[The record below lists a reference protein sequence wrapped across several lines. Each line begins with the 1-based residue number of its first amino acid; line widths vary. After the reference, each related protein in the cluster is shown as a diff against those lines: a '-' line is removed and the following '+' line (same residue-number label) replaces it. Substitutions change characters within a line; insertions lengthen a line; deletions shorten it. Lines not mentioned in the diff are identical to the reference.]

1 MTPTELLA
9 LYDEIWLH
17 DFEFVARPGEHPDV
31 VCLVAHELRSGRTLR
46 LWRDELGEQPPYR
59 TDSGVLFVSFVAN
72 AECACHLALGWP
84 LPKNVL
90 DLSPAFRNLVNGRHS
105 PEGKGLIGALRYY
118 GFPSIGQK
126 QKDAMRD
133 RILRGWPFSPEEQ
146 KQIIAYC
153 ATDMDALRLLLARM
167 LPEIDLAVALHH
179 GEFAAAAAL
188 MEHRGIPMDMEK
200 LSLLQDE
207 KTWSAV
213 RDAMVPALDARYR
226 VYVRNAAG
234 DWTCSEQRFA
244 AMLEREGITGWPQLE
259 SGKLNMKEKT
269 IKDMAKGR
277 PVLEPFRQLRYT
289 RNKMRKVKLAVG
301 RDGRN
306 RTVLWPFQA
315 KTSRTQPKASQ
326 WIFSPAVWL
335 RSLIK
340 PTPEMAVAHIDYA
353 CAEFMIGAVLSDGH
367 LGPVNNMRDLY
378 LSGDPYL
385 TFAKRVGAVPDD
397 CTGVASSTGIRRK
410 DSHQIERHAHDCHR
424 RSQRSTRGG
433 DAQAR
438 EDRRAL
444 GGADR
449 GTKRRRL
456 RWSAGWIR
464 VSVFVRSAGPPS
476 GCQRVER
483 GNRELVPHG
492 RVIYARNRS
501 RQRRSQEMSVRALRR
516 VAHQDGLARLN
527 TLYAALCSIGMT
539 WKTFFNPF

>member
-1 MTPTELLA
+1 M
-9 LYDEIWLH
+9 
-17 DFEFVARPGEHPDV
+17 
-31 VCLVAHELRSGRTLR
+31 
-46 LWRDELGEQPPYR
+46 
-59 TDSGVLFVSFVAN
+59 
-72 AECACHLALGWP
+72 
-84 LPKNVL
+84 
-90 DLSPAFRNLVNGRHS
+90 
-105 PEGKGLIGALRYY
+105 
-118 GFPSIGQK
+118 K

-133 RILRGWPFSPEEQ
+133 RILRGWPFTPEEQ
-146 KQIIAYC
+146 KKIIAYC

-213 RDAMVPALDARYR
+213 RDAMVPALDARCR

-244 AMLEREGITGWPQLE
+244 AMLEREGITGWPRLE

-385 TFAKRVGAVPDD
+385 TFAKRVGAVPND
-397 CTGVASSTGIRRK
+397 CTKHTPGIGTVRQKYKVFLLAVMFGMSDRTLASLLGVSEVEAHVMLAQHREMFAQYWRWSDDWVQHSLQTGMMRSAMGWTCAVGLEESKERTIRNWPIQTACADMLRIACIMWRTRRGIRILAPNSST
-410 DSHQIERHAHDCHR
+410 SVLIEAPPERIEADTK
-424 RSQRSTRGG
+424 SMQ
-433 DAQAR
+433 DIM
-438 EDRRAL
+438 RRASRIVL
-444 GGADR
+444 GGGHELRTDAETIRYPNRYTDDR
-449 GTKRRRL
+449 GTEMWNEVTDKLAAYLEQRKR
-456 RWSAGWIR
+456 
-464 VSVFVRSAGPPS
+464 
-476 GCQRVER
+476 E
-483 GNRELVPHG
+483 
-492 RVIYARNRS
+492 
-501 RQRRSQEMSVRALRR
+501 
-516 VAHQDGLARLN
+516 VA
-527 TLYAALCSIGMT
+527 
-539 WKTFFNPF
+539 